1 MRQVL
6 LDRLYSGDL
15 RVGSSINETRLSDDL
30 GVSRTPLREA
40 LLTLEF
46 EGLVESSQGKG
57 FSVPPLSE
65 DTARDLYLLVGW
77 LEGAA
82 IRNEGLITDEQLE
95 ELHRLDQQMRKER
108 SAGHDDEAIQL
119 DMEWHALL
127 VGSCGNREALEV
139 LELLRKRLYLY
150 EFLLASGNSAAQ
162 QTLDAHH
169 VEIIEALEKKN
180 PNLAVELVKH
190 HWRTAAETRV
200 RWLRER
206 EARRAH
212 EESGDDGDGPADGDR
227 ESPVGEA
234 GAAEEPEVGAA
245 EEEEH
250 EPEEAPVSG
259 E

>member
-1 MRQVL
+1 MPSLITRNPLRSQVRKVL

-15 RVGSSINETRLSDDL
+15 QVGSSINETRLSDDL

-82 IRNEGLITDEQLE
+82 IRNEGLITREQLE
-95 ELHRLDQQMRKER
+95 ELESLDREMREER
-108 SAGHDDEAIQL
+108 AAGHDDEAIQL

-139 LELLRKRLYLY
+139 LELLRRRLYLY

-162 QTLDAHH
+162 QTLDNHH
-169 VEIIEALEKKN
+169 AEIIEALEKKN

-206 EARRAH
+206 KTRKEQT
-212 EESGDDGDGPADGDR
+212 
-227 ESPVGEA
+227 VTGE
-234 GAAEEPEVGAA
+234 
-245 EEEEH
+245 
-250 EPEEAPVSG
+250 
-259 E
+259 

>member
-1 MRQVL
+1 MPSLITRNPLRSQVRKVL

-15 RVGSSINETRLSDDL
+15 QVGSSINETRLSDDL

-82 IRNEGLITDEQLE
+82 IRNEGLITREQLE
-95 ELHRLDQQMRKER
+95 ELESLDREMREER
-108 SAGHDDEAIQL
+108 AAEHDDEAIQL

-127 VGSCGNREALEV
+127 VGSCDNREALEV
-139 LELLRKRLYLY
+139 LELLRRRLYLY

-162 QTLDAHH
+162 QTLDNHH
-169 VEIIEALEKKN
+169 AEIIEALEKKN

-206 EARRAH
+206 KTRKEQT
-212 EESGDDGDGPADGDR
+212 
-227 ESPVGEA
+227 VTGE
-234 GAAEEPEVGAA
+234 
-245 EEEEH
+245 
-250 EPEEAPVSG
+250 
-259 E
+259 